1 MDMLIIGSETNLSP
15 PFCRNCTC
23 VGKNCTGC
31 NGCARPKAWVPMTVA
46 QSRAQLSV
54 WAVMKSPLLASAD
67 LTDTDPA
74 LIEVLANAEVLAVS
88 DDPLGVEA
96 RRLGDG
102 GRADRSV
109 GEIYAARM
117 AGGAHAVVM
126 FNRNGAPASMTL
138 ELGDIVG
145 DAAAAGTDAW
155 EVRDLWAHTD
165 NGTVSTAGSIAA
177 TVGGTDVVM
186 LTLRPR

>member
-1 MDMLIIGSETNLSP
+1 MRLSS
-15 PFCRNCTC
+15 T
-23 VGKNCTGC
+23 
-31 NGCARPKAWVPMTVA
+31 ARLPAASHCGAQLWVPA
-46 QSRAQLSV
+46 SLRGSGRAPPDDEPYDA
-54 WAVMKSPLLASAD
+54 WRAR
-67 LTDTDPA
+67 TGG
-74 LIEVLANAEVLAVS
+74 LI
-88 DDPLGVEA
+88 PT
-96 RRLGDG
+96 LGDG

-165 NGTVSTAGSIAA
+165 NGTVSTTGSIAA